1 MAAKRPYLATG
12 ARIVTGVV
20 VAAVAVVAVGAAV
33 ALPLPSVTTQPSSF
47 TVDPAAAEEVRACTG
62 PLVRLSDDSG
72 QDATA
77 ISGVGSAAVV
87 AAADDTGVQLD
98 RSALASPDDRSSTS
112 STAPQRVALPP
123 EASSAGTLFAAAQ
136 SQTAASGDLVGLAAA
151 ACGEASADSW
161 LVAGSTTVGR
171 TSFVTLAN
179 PADVAAVVDL
189 SLYGDQGPLTSPG
202 AKNLDVPARSTRI
215 VSLAGLAPDQSD
227 PVVHVVASV
236 GSVTATVQQSVVRG
250 LEPGGVDV
258 VGVTAPPARSQ
269 TVPGLQISGTSA
281 IAEKLADP
289 NYSDLTSVL
298 RLLVPGDQPA
308 SVTLRI
314 AEQKDGGAQTEYQLG
329 LTPGVVTEF
338 PLQDVPDG
346 TYTVTADSD
355 QPIVMSARTSTLAN
369 GVTDFAW
376 YQAVQPLA
384 STFFVAVADGPNP
397 QLNVVNA
404 GGAAIDVTW
413 TALDGGVG
421 SASIPVG
428 ARSVQLQAG
437 MSYTVTTTAPVSAA
451 MSYSGDGLLASFAIA
466 APSPAA
472 APIVVYP

>member
-1 MAAKRPYLATG
+1 MAAKRPSLATG

-20 VAAVAVVAVGAAV
+20 VAAVAVVAAGAAL
-33 ALPLPSVTTQPSSF
+33 ALPLPSVTAQPTSF
-47 TVDPAAAEEVRACTG
+47 TVDPAPAEEVRACSG

-77 ISGVGSAAVV
+77 ISGVGSAKVV
-87 AAADDTGVQLD
+87 AASGDAAVPLEQ
-98 RSALASPDDRSSTS
+98 SALASPDDRTSTGS
-112 STAPQRVALPP
+112 NAPQRVALTPD
-123 EASSAGTLFAAAQ
+123 ASGADTLFAAAQ
-136 SQTAASGDLVGLAAA
+136 SQTASSGDLVGLAAA
-151 ACGEASADSW
+151 SCGEASADSW

-189 SLYGDQGPLTSPG
+189 SLYGDQGPIVSPG

-215 VSLAGLAPDQSD
+215 VSLAGLAPDQAD

-236 GSVTATVQQSVVRG
+236 GSVTASVQQSVVRG

-258 VGVTAPPARSQ
+258 VGVTAPPSTSQ
-269 TVPGLQISGTSA
+269 TVAGLQISGTSA
-281 IAEKLADP
+281 IAEKLADA

-308 SVTLRI
+308 SVSIRI
-314 AEQKDGGAQTEYQLG
+314 AEQKDGGAQTEYQVG

-384 STFFVAVADGPNP
+384 TTFFVAVADGPNP
-397 QLNVVNA
+397 QLTVVNA
-404 GGAAIDVTW
+404 GDAPIDLTW

-421 SASIPVG
+421 TASIPVG
-428 ARSVQLQAG
+428 ARSVPLQAG
-437 MSYTVTTTAPVSAA
+437 MSYTVAASAPVSAA
-451 MSYSGDGLLASFAIA
+451 MTYSGDGLLASFGIE

>member
-20 VAAVAVVAVGAAV
+20 VAAVAVVAAGAAL
-33 ALPLPSVTTQPSSF
+33 ALPLPAVTVQPSAF
-47 TVDPAAAEEVRACTG
+47 TVDPAPAEAVRACAG

-77 ISGVGSAAVV
+77 ISGVGSAQVV
-87 AAADDTGVQLD
+87 AASDDSTVSLD
-98 RSALASPDDRSSTS
+98 RSSLASPDDRTTTE
-112 STAPQRVALPP
+112 STAPQRVGLTPST
-123 EASSAGTLFAAAQ
+123 SSADTLFAAAQ
-136 SQTAASGDLVGLAAA
+136 SQTVASGDLVGLAAV
-151 ACGEASADSW
+151 ACGEASAESW

-171 TSFVTLAN
+171 TSFVSLAN
-179 PADVAAVVDL
+179 GGDVAAVVDL
-189 SLYGDQGPLTSPG
+189 SLYGDQGPIASPG

-215 VSLAGLAPDQSD
+215 VSLAGLAPDQAD

-250 LEPGGVDV
+250 LEPGGVEV
-258 VGVTAPPARSQ
+258 VGATAQPSTSQ
-269 TVPGLQISGTSA
+269 TVPGVQISGTSA

-289 NYSDLTSVL
+289 DYSDLTSVL
-298 RLLVPGDQPA
+298 RLLAPGDQPA

-314 AEQKDGGAQTEYQLG
+314 AEQKDGGAQTEYQVG
-329 LTPGVVTEF
+329 LTPGIVTEF

-355 QPIVMSARTSTLAN
+355 QPIVMGARTSTLAN

-376 YQAVQPLA
+376 YQAVLPLDP
-384 STFFVAVADGPNP
+384 TFFVSVANGPNP
-397 QLNVVNA
+397 QLSLVN
-404 GGAAIDVTW
+404 GGSEPVDVTW

-421 SASIPVG
+421 TATIPVG
-428 ARSVQLQAG
+428 ARAVPLQAG
-437 MSYTVTTTAPVSAA
+437 MSYTVTASGPVSGALGL
-451 MSYSGDGLLASFAIA
+451 SGDGLLASYAIEP
-466 APSPAA
+466 PSPAA
-472 APIVVYP
+472 APVVVYP